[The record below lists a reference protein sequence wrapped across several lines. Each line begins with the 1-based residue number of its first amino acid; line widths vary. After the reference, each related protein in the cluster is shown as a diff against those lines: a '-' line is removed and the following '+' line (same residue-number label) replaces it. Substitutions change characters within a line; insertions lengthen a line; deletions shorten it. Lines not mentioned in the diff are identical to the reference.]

1 VLCCDARLNGCLLPV
16 GWRSHLCLAGRSLPD
31 SCGLHQKSRC
41 VNEIGLRTHASPIS
55 WSIWPAAETISSP
68 QPTTNTMSASQPQPF
83 GRRVY
88 RRKQVREVTGLPNST
103 MYELL
108 DPTSPRHDP
117 TFPRP
122 FPLGARS
129 RGWLAE
135 EVDQWIEIKAATRV

>member
-1 VLCCDARLNGCLLPV
+1 MP
-16 GWRSHLCLAGRSLPD
+16 PTQT
-31 SCGLHQKSRC
+31 LHQ
-41 VNEIGLRTHASPIS
+41 
-55 WSIWPAAETISSP
+55 SI
-68 QPTTNTMSASQPQPF
+68 

-108 DPTSPRHDP
+108 DPKSPRHDP

-129 RGWLAE
+129 RGWLVE
-135 EVDQWIEIKAATRV
+135 EVDCWIEQQAAKRV

>member
-1 VLCCDARLNGCLLPV
+1 MA
-16 GWRSHLCLAGRSLPD
+16 
-31 SCGLHQKSRC
+31 CGEDDL
-41 VNEIGLRTHASPIS
+41 VTATND
-55 WSIWPAAETISSP
+55 
-68 QPTTNTMSASQPQPF
+68 NTMSASQPKPF
-83 GRRVY
+83 VRRVY

-108 DPTSPRHDP
+108 DPKSPRHDP

>member
-1 VLCCDARLNGCLLPV
+1 
-16 GWRSHLCLAGRSLPD
+16 
-31 SCGLHQKSRC
+31 
-41 VNEIGLRTHASPIS
+41 
-55 WSIWPAAETISSP
+55 
-68 QPTTNTMSASQPQPF
+68 MSASHTPPL

-108 DPTSPRHDP
+108 DPKSPRHDP

-135 EVDQWIEIKAATRV
+135 EVDRWIENKAATRF